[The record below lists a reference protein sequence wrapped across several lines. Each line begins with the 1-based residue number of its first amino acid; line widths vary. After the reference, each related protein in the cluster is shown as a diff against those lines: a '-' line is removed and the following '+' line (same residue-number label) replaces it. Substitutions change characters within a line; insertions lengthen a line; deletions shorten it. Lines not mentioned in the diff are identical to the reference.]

1 MARKTNNQE
10 AKNQQVEQQVAVEE
24 TPVTQTA
31 QTTQQT
37 AQVPVD
43 AVPYTNEQMHNIAAG
58 VAERCRS
65 NEQLPP
71 FFIPGMN
78 GCQQPA
84 EQITQWGT
92 IGIPAQTPTMQ
103 VPPVAPAPFIPQP
116 SQPIVPPIYNQNQTV
131 QQVPPQ
137 TQTPEQKVDAKQE
150 TSNGP
155 KWDLGDIIEK
165 DIFMR
170 LNFPQYC
177 DDQKSRNLNISLIFY
192 EACKLLDINDYWIDT
207 FLINSSKIKKYG
219 PMTEFANNVS
229 DIEASKDNSIKGLKH
244 TLYWISVYSIVYTN
258 YIMNKKSATEIA
270 SMTNM
275 SQAAI
280 DSVIKLID
288 TEIEEKYYLPI
299 DRCALDSMGVAPTF
313 EKPQIPQGMDLGNV
327 FAPIIDQAFATCK
340 TDEEEDKGE
349 QKVKEIDNIRNLL
362 DIMERHLANKLTP
375 QDITDLK
382 ENVKDWEKDIEKL
395 SEMLNN
401 LPALDLKTE
410 VPLQAD

>member
-31 QTTQQT
+31 QTAQQT

-43 AVPYTNEQMHNIAAG
+43 AAPYTNEQMHNIAAG

-65 NEQLPP
+65 DEQLPP

-170 LNFPQYC
+170 FNFPQYC
-177 DDQKSRNLNISLIFY
+177 VDQESRKLQISLIFY
-192 EACKLLDINDYWIDT
+192 KTCELLNINIYLINT

-219 PMTEFANNVS
+219 SMTEFANNVS
-229 DIEASKDNSIKGLKH
+229 DIEARKDNSIKGLKH
-244 TLYWISVYSIVYTN
+244 TLYWISVYGIVYTN

-275 SQAAI
+275 SQAVVDVMI
-280 DSVIKLID
+280 ELID
-288 TEIEEKYYLPI
+288 AEIDAKYYLPI

>member
-65 NEQLPP
+65 DEQLPP

-150 TSNGP
+150 TSNEP

-170 LNFPQYC
+170 FNFPQYC
-177 DDQKSRNLNISLIFY
+177 VDQESRKLQISLIFY
-192 EACKLLDINDYWIDT
+192 EACELLDINDYWINT

-219 PMTEFANNVS
+219 SMTEFANNVS

-244 TLYWISVYSIVYTN
+244 TLHWISVYSIVYTN

-275 SQAAI
+275 SQATI

>member
-10 AKNQQVEQQVAVEE
+10 AKNQQVEQ
-24 TPVTQTA
+24 
-31 QTTQQT
+31 
-37 AQVPVD
+37 
-43 AVPYTNEQMHNIAAG
+43 
-58 VAERCRS
+58 
-65 NEQLPP
+65 
-71 FFIPGMN
+71 
-78 GCQQPA
+78 
-84 EQITQWGT
+84 
-92 IGIPAQTPTMQ
+92 
-103 VPPVAPAPFIPQP
+103 
-116 SQPIVPPIYNQNQTV
+116 
-131 QQVPPQ
+131 Q

-192 EACKLLDINDYWIDT
+192 KTCELLDINIYLINT

-219 PMTEFANNVS
+219 SMTEFANNVS
-229 DIEASKDNSIKGLKH
+229 DMEAKKDNSIKGLKH
-244 TLYWISVYSIVYTN
+244 ALHWISVYSIVYTN

-275 SQAAI
+275 SQAAV

-299 DRCALDSMGVAPTF
+299 DRCALDSMGVAPIF
-313 EKPQIPQGMDLGNV
+313 EKPQIPQGLDLGNV

-349 QKVKEIDNIRNLL
+349 KKVK
-362 DIMERHLANKLTP
+362 
-375 QDITDLK
+375 
-382 ENVKDWEKDIEKL
+382 
-395 SEMLNN
+395 
-401 LPALDLKTE
+401 
-410 VPLQAD
+410 

>member
-58 VAERCRS
+58 VAEKCRS
-65 NEQLPP
+65 DEQLPP

-137 TQTPEQKVDAKQE
+137 TQATEQKVDAKQE
-150 TSNGP
+150 TSNEP

-170 LNFPQYC
+170 LNFPQHYW
-177 DDQKSRNLNISLIFY
+177 DFESGRQVVTPKFY
-192 EACKLLDINDYWIDT
+192 KACKLLDIDYYLMDT
-207 FLINSSKIKKYG
+207 FLYRADKIKKYG
-219 PMTEFANNVS
+219 SMTEFANNVS
-229 DIEASKDNSIKGLKH
+229 EIVCSKDMSIEGLKH
-244 TLYWISVYSIVYTN
+244 TLHWISVYSIVYTN

-275 SQAAI
+275 SQAVV

>member
-31 QTTQQT
+31 QTAQQT

-43 AVPYTNEQMHNIAAG
+43 ATPYTNEQMHNIAAG

-65 NEQLPP
+65 DEQLPP

-92 IGIPAQTPTMQ
+92 IGIPTQTPTMQ

-150 TSNGP
+150 TSNEP

-170 LNFPQYC
+170 FNFPQYC
-177 DDQKSRNLNISLIFY
+177 VDQESRKLQISLIFY
-192 EACKLLDINDYWIDT
+192 KTCELLNINDYWIDT

-219 PMTEFANNVS
+219 SMTEFANNVS
-229 DIEASKDNSIKGLKH
+229 DMEAKKDNSIKGLKH
-244 TLYWISVYSIVYTN
+244 TLHWISVYSIVYTN

-275 SQAAI
+275 SQAAVDVMI
-280 DSVIKLID
+280 ELID
-288 TEIEEKYYLPI
+288 AEIEEKYYLPI
-299 DRCALDSMGVAPTF
+299 DKCALDSMGVAPTF